1 MTVEELMNGFTFTE
15 LKEDVLAECEHF
27 SCGIDDLDEYF
38 QKDVIGY
45 TRRMV
50 SRSYVFRPNSNPQ
63 QIACAFSVS
72 NDSLRMTDLSNR
84 KQETFREEN
93 DLSEKRLKRYPG
105 ILIGRLAV
113 NKTMAHQGIGTALM
127 NFIKYWLGS
136 GGKTGYRF
144 LIVDARNAVDALA
157 YYEKNGFTYLFPSEE
172 EESKNTRKDKA
183 VVPQA
188 TRLMYFDLMDLQP
201 RKNPV

>member
-1 MTVEELMNGFTFTE
+1 
-15 LKEDVLAECEHF
+15 
-27 SCGIDDLDEYF
+27 
-38 QKDVIGY
+38 
-45 TRRMV
+45 MV
-50 SRSYVFRPNSNPQ
+50 SRSYAFRPKSNLQ

-84 KQETFREEN
+84 KQEAFREEN

-113 NKTMAHQGIGTALM
+113 NKAMAHQGIGTALM
-127 NFIKYWLGS
+127 NFIKRWLGT

-144 LIVDARNAVDALA
+144 LIVDARNAPDALA